1 MYHSDRPLNGQR
13 ASLAMTQPGEYDRIG
28 GHFRVTSILLFDI
41 DGTLLRA
48 GDPTHG
54 RAVTVAC
61 QHVFGVEG
69 ELARTDLAGRT
80 DRRILEQLLATY
92 GVPAGTI
99 AAGLN
104 EAFTVMSDFVDANLP
119 PSLSDRLLPGVVEAL
134 EAAHEAGHVVGL
146 VTGNLPR
153 IAAAKLSR
161 AGIWPY
167 FTRHDAVIGGFGD
180 ISALRAD
187 LVMAALATAGAHLGY
202 PALGQATVII
212 GDTPHDIDCG
222 VACDTRT
229 VGVATGRFSAEQLRA
244 AGADLVLEDLSQTT
258 SLLEFV
264 SPAFVTGT
272 GAPEQT

>member
-1 MYHSDRPLNGQR
+1 M
-13 ASLAMTQPGEYDRIG
+13 
-28 GHFRVTSILLFDI
+28 TSILLFDI

-61 QHVFGVEG
+61 QQVFDVEG
-69 ELARTDLAGRT
+69 ELTRTDLAGRT

-92 GVPAGTI
+92 DVPAGAI
-99 AAGLN
+99 AAGLT
-104 EAFTVMSDFVDANLP
+104 EAFHVMSDFVDANLP
-119 PSLSDRLLPGVVEAL
+119 PSLSDRLLPGVVGAL

-167 FTRHDAVIGGFGD
+167 FTRHAGVIGGFGD

-187 LVMAALATAGAHLGY
+187 LVTAALVTASAHLGR
-202 PALGQATVII
+202 PAYGQAAVII

-222 VACDTRT
+222 VACDART
-229 VGVATGRFSAEQLRA
+229 IGVATGRFPAEQLRA
-244 AGADLVLEDLSQTT
+244 AGADLVLEDLSQTA

-264 SPAFVTGT
+264 SRASLT
-272 GAPEQT
+272 GAGARAQA